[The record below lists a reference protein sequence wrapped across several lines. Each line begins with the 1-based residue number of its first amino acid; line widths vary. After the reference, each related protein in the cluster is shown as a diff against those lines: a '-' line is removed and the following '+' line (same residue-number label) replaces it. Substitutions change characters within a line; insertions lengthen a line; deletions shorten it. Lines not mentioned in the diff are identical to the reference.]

1 MVGPDDIGNDYARE
15 LERKQLEEAYRRQGR
30 TRTPSKLWVTR
41 RLGIDARLFLPNL
54 RLSIGQKLLLLGFA
68 SILVIILVFVAA
80 WLTPRPLLN

>member
-15 LERKQLEEAYRRQGR
+15 LERKQLEEAYQRQGR

-54 RLSIGQKLLLLGFA
+54 RLSIGQKLLLLGFCVHIGDNSCVCSSLA
-68 SILVIILVFVAA
+68 HP
-80 WLTPRPLLN
+80 TPSP